1 VVGLLD
7 EMAIM
12 ERIFA
17 DLGRGFDS
25 EDEWRC
31 EDDDDVDER
40 AFFESGSVGGLGF
53 ETDDIGFALD
63 LDWDELEY
71 NYGWD

>member
-1 VVGLLD
+1 
-7 EMAIM
+7 MAIM

-17 DLGRGFDS
+17 DLGHGFDS
-25 EDEWRC
+25 EDEWGC
-31 EDDDDVDER
+31 EDEDDL
-40 AFFESGSVGGLGF
+40 AFFESGSVGGFFDSGF
-53 ETDDIGFALD
+53 ESGSVGFSLD